1 MKKSIF
7 LLFLILSIHLICL
20 GQNSS
25 NISIG
30 NTFKISKQKETINL
44 NSERKGKSSQN
55 KVIDIESNIAENKS
69 INPNAIAFVIAISD
83 YQNKT
88 IPKVKYAKRDA
99 SLMREYLIKR
109 MGFSPNNIFPRSMD
123 DLPTAGY
130 LKTFLKDNLKRILR
144 PDGQS
149 ELFVY
154 YTGHGAPSMVN
165 QGSAY
170 LVPFD
175 ADPNY
180 LTDLNGYSL
189 EEFFSDIANLPA
201 KRKIVVVDACFSGQS
216 GDGNSIITNASPL
229 LIKPK
234 IDLFSDQNTAI
245 FLSSKSQ
252 QVSNWYPQKNHS
264 LFTYYFLKGLQGY
277 GDLNSDGKI
286 TLGEME
292 TFINDPNEGIPYIS
306 NREFQRD
313 QKADIIGNKQFLINK
328 N

>member
-1 MKKSIF
+1 MNKSTF
-7 LLFLILSIHLICL
+7 LLFLILSINLFCV
-20 GQNSS
+20 GQNNI
-25 NISIG
+25 NISVG
-30 NTFKISKQKETINL
+30 NTFKISKQKETINI
-44 NSERKGKSSQN
+44 NSERKGKPSQN
-55 KVIDIESNIAENKS
+55 KFIDIETNIAENKS
-69 INPNAIAFVIAISD
+69 SNPNAIAFVIAISD

-99 SLMREYLIKR
+99 SIMREYLIKR

-149 ELFVY
+149 ELFIY

-189 EEFFSDIANLPA
+189 DEFFTDIANLPA
-201 KRKIVVVDACFSGQS
+201 KRKIVVVDACFSGQT
-216 GDGNSIITNASPL
+216 GDGTTIITNASPL
-229 LIKPK
+229 IIKPK
-234 IDLFSDQNTAI
+234 IDLFSDENTAI

-264 LFTYYFLKGLQGY
+264 LFTYYFLKGLQGH

-292 TFINDPNEGIPYIS
+292 AFINDPNEGVPYIS

>member
-1 MKKSIF
+1 MKKFIF
-7 LLFLILSIHLICL
+7 LLNIILSIQLFCIA
-20 GQNSS
+20 QNNST
-25 NISIG
+25 ISVG
-30 NTFKISKQKETINL
+30 NTFKISKQKETINI
-44 NSERKGKSSQN
+44 NTERKGKAGYN
-55 KVIDIESNIAENKS
+55 KVIDIENNIAESKS

-83 YQNKT
+83 YQNKS

-130 LKTFLKDNLKRILR
+130 LKTFIKDNLKRILR

-149 ELFVY
+149 ELFIY
-154 YTGHGAPSMVN
+154 YTGHGAPSMIKE
-165 QGSAY
+165 GSAY

-180 LTDLNGYSL
+180 LTDLNGYAL
-189 EEFFSDIANLPA
+189 DEFFNDIGKLPA
-201 KRKIVVVDACFSGQS
+201 KKKMVVVDACFSGQS
-216 GDGNSIITNASPL
+216 GDGVSLITNSSPL
-229 LIKPK
+229 TIKPK
-234 IDLFSDQNTAI
+234 IDIFSDENTAI

-252 QVSNWYPQKNHS
+252 QVSNWYPEKHHS
-264 LFTYYFLKGLQGY
+264 LFTYYFLKGLQGS

-313 QKADIIGNKQFLINK
+313 QKADIIGNKQFMVNK